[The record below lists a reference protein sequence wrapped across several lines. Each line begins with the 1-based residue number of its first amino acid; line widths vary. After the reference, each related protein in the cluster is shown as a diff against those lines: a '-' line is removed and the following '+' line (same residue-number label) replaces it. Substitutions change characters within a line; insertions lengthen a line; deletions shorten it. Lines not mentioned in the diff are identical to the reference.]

1 MSSSASISEDT
12 AIAIFAGILASF
24 CVVMAVRAFARKRI
38 GIGLAWTAGGG
49 VFAFVAYFFLTF
61 TIRLF

>member
-1 MSSSASISEDT
+1 MSDDT
-12 AIAIFAGILASF
+12 AIAIVAALLAAF

-49 VFAFVAYFFLTF
+49 VLAFVAYFFVTF